1 MKRILS
7 LLVLVLLFVSAAE
20 AKFTYLRYYGGTLNG
35 YGTAVAG
42 KGAIY
47 VPAEFAKCYVGK
59 KVTGVRVG
67 LSANTDEL
75 SVFLTRSLDE
85 DPLLTKAAEFASSG
99 NNTVKFDSP
108 YEITGEAFYVGYE
121 FKGETAAMSVGDSYD
136 TNGNWTDLGSG
147 WVNNATNAVSPD
159 KALAIAIR
167 VEGDVLPMDAALT
180 GVNNVAVRSG
190 NSFQMT
196 GRILNLSAEKIT
208 KVRVAYSVNGEE
220 EKFADIEQ
228 TIGERSE
235 AEITVDHDAIVGTE
249 PVSYT
254 MRLVSVNGE
263 ADAYAGNNSQSAYV
277 LFPNTEAVK
286 RVVMEEFT
294 GIKCGYCPRG
304 IVGIRTCHE
313 RFGDKFIAI
322 AKHCYSGTPSELQA
336 STYNYNI
343 GGGFPKCIIDRRYQC
358 DPDPT
363 TAPRYVS
370 AQLGAGCSAGV
381 DLEAVFPEDGDGTQI
396 DVRATAQF
404 LSSYSNSQ
412 FRFAF
417 AILEDSIKG
426 YEQANNFYGKST
438 QMGGFEKLPSH
449 AAINL
454 DHVARAGFG
463 VLNGIENS
471 IPANVD
477 EFHTVTYATKL
488 DVPANVQSK
497 DYLRVVALLLD
508 TSTGRIDNAAEV
520 AYVKTGSLSAIRDLK
535 ADSPAPDVEI
545 RNGKVVAD
553 GFAGTIQ
560 VYSVNGMRLTND
572 SLAHGIYIVRLTNGK
587 QNFVKRIAY

>member
-1 MKRILS
+1 M
-7 LLVLVLLFVSAAE
+7 
-20 AKFTYLRYYGGTLNG
+20 NG

-85 DPLLTKAAEFASSG
+85 APLLTKAAEFASSG

-208 KVRVAYSVNGEE
+208 KVRVAYSVNGE
-220 EKFADIEQ
+220 
-228 TIGERSE
+228 
-235 AEITVDHDAIVGTE
+235 
-249 PVSYT
+249 
-254 MRLVSVNGE
+254 

-294 GIKCGYCPRG
+294 GIKCGFCPRG

-322 AKHCYSGTPSELQA
+322 AKHCYSGTPTELQ
-336 STYNYNI
+336 SPTYNYNI
-343 GGGFPKCIIDRRYQC
+343 SGGFPKCIIDRRYQC
-358 DPDPT
+358 DPGPT
-363 TAPRYVS
+363 KAPPYVS

-381 DLEAVFPEDGDGTQI
+381 DLEAVFPEDGDGSQI

-417 AILEDSIKG
+417 AILEDSVKG
-426 YEQANNFYGKST
+426 YTQANNYYGSSA

-488 DVPANVQSK
+488 NIPTNVQSK
-497 DYLRVVALLLD
+497 DYLRVVVLLLD

-553 GFAGTIQ
+553 GFDGTIQ
-560 VYSVNGMRLTND
+560 VYSVNGMRLANE

-587 QNFVKRIAY
+587 QTFVKRIAY

>member
-1 MKRILS
+1 
-7 LLVLVLLFVSAAE
+7 
-20 AKFTYLRYYGGTLNG
+20 
-35 YGTAVAG
+35 
-42 KGAIY
+42 
-47 VPAEFAKCYVGK
+47 
-59 KVTGVRVG
+59 
-67 LSANTDEL
+67 
-75 SVFLTRSLDE
+75 
-85 DPLLTKAAEFASSG
+85 
-99 NNTVKFDSP
+99 
-108 YEITGEAFYVGYE
+108 
-121 FKGETAAMSVGDSYD
+121 
-136 TNGNWTDLGSG
+136 
-147 WVNNATNAVSPD
+147 
-159 KALAIAIR
+159 
-167 VEGDVLPMDAALT
+167 
-180 GVNNVAVRSG
+180 
-190 NSFQMT
+190 
-196 GRILNLSAEKIT
+196 
-208 KVRVAYSVNGEE
+208 
-220 EKFADIEQ
+220 
-228 TIGERSE
+228 
-235 AEITVDHDAIVGTE
+235 
-249 PVSYT
+249 

-263 ADAYAGNNSQSAYV
+263 ADAYEGNNSQSAYV

-294 GIKCGYCPRG
+294 GIKCGFCPRG

-322 AKHCYSGTPSELQA
+322 AKHCYSGTPTELQ
-336 STYNYNI
+336 SPTYNYTI

-358 DPDPT
+358 DPGPT
-363 TAPRYVS
+363 KAPPYVS

-381 DLEAVFPEDGDGTQI
+381 DLEAVFPEDGDGSQI

-417 AILEDSIKG
+417 AILEDSVKG
-426 YEQANNFYGKST
+426 YTQANNFYGKST

-488 DVPANVQSK
+488 DIPTNVQSK
-497 DYLRVVALLLD
+497 DYLRVVVLLLD

-553 GFAGTIQ
+553 GFDGTIQ
-560 VYSVNGMRLTND
+560 VYSVNGMRLANE

-587 QNFVKRIAY
+587 QTFVKRIAY

>member
-1 MKRILS
+1 M
-7 LLVLVLLFVSAAE
+7 
-20 AKFTYLRYYGGTLNG
+20 NG

-85 DPLLTKAAEFASSG
+85 APLLTKAAEFASSG

-121 FKGETAAMSVGDSYD
+121 FKGETAAMAVGDSYD

-159 KALAIAIR
+159 KALAIALR
-167 VEGDVLPMDAALT
+167 VEGDALPMDAALT

-208 KVRVAYSVNGEE
+208 NVRVAPALTARKRSSLTSNRPLVSVA
-220 EKFADIEQ
+220 K
-228 TIGERSE
+228 
-235 AEITVDHDAIVGTE
+235 ITVDHDAIVGTE

-358 DPDPT
+358 DPGPT
-363 TAPRYVS
+363 KAPPYVS

-381 DLEAVFPEDGDGTQI
+381 DLEAVFPEDGDGSQI

-417 AILEDSIKG
+417 AILEDSVKG
-426 YEQANNFYGKST
+426 YTQANNYYGSSA

-488 DVPANVQSK
+488 DIPTNVQSK
-497 DYLRVVALLLD
+497 DYLRVVVLLLD

-553 GFAGTIQ
+553 GFDGTIQ
-560 VYSVNGMRLTND
+560 VYSVNGMRLAND

-587 QNFVKRIAY
+587 QTFVKRIAY

>member
-85 DPLLTKAAEFASSG
+85 APLLTKAAEFASSG

-208 KVRVAYSVNGEE
+208 NVRVAYSVNGEE

-235 AEITVDHDAIVGTE
+235 AEITVDHDAIFGTE

-322 AKHCYSGTPSELQA
+322 AKHCYSGTPTELQ
-336 STYNYNI
+336 SPTYNYVI
-343 GGGFPKCIIDRRYQC
+343 SGGFPKCIIDRRYQC
-358 DPDPT
+358 DPGPKK
-363 TAPRYVS
+363 APPYVS
-370 AQLGAGCSAGV
+370 AQLSAGCSAGV
-381 DLEAVFPEDGDGTQI
+381 DLEAVFPEDGDGSQI

-417 AILEDSIKG
+417 AILEDSVKG
-426 YEQANNFYGKST
+426 YTQANNFYGSST

-463 VLNGIENS
+463 VRMGIENS

-497 DYLRVVALLLD
+497 DYLRVVVLLLD

-535 ADSPAPDVEI
+535 ADSPSPDVEI

-553 GFAGTIQ
+553 GFAGNVK
-560 VYSVNGMRLTND
+560 VYSVNGMHLANE

-587 QNFVKRIAY
+587 QTFVKRIAY

>member
-7 LLVLVLLFVSAAE
+7 LLVLVLLFVSAAD

-47 VPAEFAKCYVGK
+47 VSAEFAKCYVGK

-85 DPLLTKAAEFASSG
+85 APLLTKAAEFASSG

-121 FKGETAAMSVGDSYD
+121 FKGETAAMAVGDSYD

-159 KALAIAIR
+159 KALAIALR
-167 VEGDVLPMDAALT
+167 VEGDALPMDAALT

-208 KVRVAYSVNGEE
+208 NVRVAYSVNGEE

-322 AKHCYSGTPSELQA
+322 AKHCYSGTPSKLQA

-358 DPDPT
+358 DPGPT
-363 TAPRYVS
+363 KAPPYVS

-381 DLEAVFPEDGDGTQI
+381 DLEAVFPEDGDGSQI

-412 FRFAF
+412 FRFAI
-417 AILEDSIKG
+417 AILEDSVKG
-426 YEQANNFYGKST
+426 YTQANNYYGSSA

-488 DVPANVQSK
+488 DIPTNVQSK
-497 DYLRVVALLLD
+497 DYLRVVVLLLD

-560 VYSVNGMRLTND
+560 VYSVNGMRLTNE

-587 QNFVKRIAY
+587 QTFVKRIAY

>member
-47 VPAEFAKCYVGK
+47 VPAEFAKCYIGK

-85 DPLLTKAAEFASSG
+85 APLLTKAAEFASSG

-235 AEITVDHDAIVGTE
+235 AEITVDHDAIFGTE

-322 AKHCYSGTPSELQA
+322 AKHCYSGTPSELKA

-358 DPDPT
+358 DPGPT
-363 TAPRYVS
+363 KAPSYVS

-381 DLEAVFPEDGDGTQI
+381 DLEAVFPEDGDGSQI

-417 AILEDSIKG
+417 AILEDSVKG
-426 YEQANNFYGKST
+426 YTQANNYYGSSA

-497 DYLRVVALLLD
+497 DYLRVVVLLLD

-560 VYSVNGMRLTND
+560 VYSVNGMHLANE

-587 QNFVKRIAY
+587 QTFVKRIAY

>member
-7 LLVLVLLFVSAAE
+7 LLVFVLLFVSAAD

-85 DPLLTKAAEFASSG
+85 APLLTKAAEFASSG

-147 WVNNATNAVSPD
+147 WVNNATNTVSPD

-208 KVRVAYSVNGEE
+208 NVRVAYSVNGEE

-235 AEITVDHDAIVGTE
+235 AEITVDHDAIFGTE

-322 AKHCYSGTPSELQA
+322 AKHCYSGTPTELQA

-343 GGGFPKCIIDRRYQC
+343 SGGFPKCIIDRRYQC
-358 DPDPT
+358 DPGPKK
-363 TAPRYVS
+363 APPYVS
-370 AQLGAGCSAGV
+370 AQLSAGCSAGV
-381 DLEAVFPEDGDGTQI
+381 DLEAVFPEDGDGSQI

-417 AILEDSIKG
+417 AILEDSVKG
-426 YEQANNFYGKST
+426 YTQANNFYGSST

-488 DVPANVQSK
+488 DIPTNVQSK
-497 DYLRVVALLLD
+497 DYLRVVVLLLD
-508 TSTGRIDNAAEV
+508 TSMGRIDNAAEV

-535 ADSPAPDVEI
+535 ADSPSPDVEI

-553 GFAGTIQ
+553 GFAGNVQ
-560 VYSVNGMRLTND
+560 VYSVNGMHLANE

-587 QNFVKRIAY
+587 QTFVKRIAY

>member
-85 DPLLTKAAEFASSG
+85 APLLTKAAEFASSG

-121 FKGETAAMSVGDSYD
+121 FKGETAAMAVGDSYD

-159 KALAIAIR
+159 KALAIALR
-167 VEGDVLPMDAALT
+167 VEGDALPMDAALT

-196 GRILNLSAEKIT
+196 GRILNLLAEKIT
-208 KVRVAYSVNGEE
+208 NVRVAYSVNGEE

-343 GGGFPKCIIDRRYQC
+343 GGGFPIPKTS
-358 DPDPT
+358 P
-363 TAPRYVS
+363 
-370 AQLGAGCSAGV
+370 
-381 DLEAVFPEDGDGTQI
+381 
-396 DVRATAQF
+396 
-404 LSSYSNSQ
+404 
-412 FRFAF
+412 
-417 AILEDSIKG
+417 
-426 YEQANNFYGKST
+426 NF
-438 QMGGFEKLPSH
+438 
-449 AAINL
+449 
-454 DHVARAGFG
+454 
-463 VLNGIENS
+463 
-471 IPANVD
+471 
-477 EFHTVTYATKL
+477 
-488 DVPANVQSK
+488 
-497 DYLRVVALLLD
+497 
-508 TSTGRIDNAAEV
+508 
-520 AYVKTGSLSAIRDLK
+520 
-535 ADSPAPDVEI
+535 
-545 RNGKVVAD
+545 
-553 GFAGTIQ
+553 
-560 VYSVNGMRLTND
+560 
-572 SLAHGIYIVRLTNGK
+572 
-587 QNFVKRIAY
+587 

>member
-85 DPLLTKAAEFASSG
+85 APLLTKAAEFASSG

-121 FKGETAAMSVGDSYD
+121 FKGVTAAMGVSDCYNP
-136 TNGNWTDLGSG
+136 NGNWTDLGTG
-147 WVNNATNAVSPD
+147 WVNNAANAADPA
-159 KALAIAIR
+159 KALAIALR
-167 VEGDVLPMDAALT
+167 VEGDVLPMDAALV
-180 GVNNVAVRSG
+180 GVNDVAVHSG
-190 NSFQMT
+190 NAFQIT
-196 GRILNLSAEKIT
+196 GRILNLSPEKIT

-228 TIGERSE
+228 TIGERGE
-235 AEITVDHDAIVGTE
+235 AEISVDHDAIVGTE

-254 MRLVSVNGE
+254 MRLVSVNGK
-263 ADAYAGNNSQSAYV
+263 ADAFAGNNSQSAYV

-294 GIKCGYCPRG
+294 GIKCGFCPRG

-322 AKHCYSGTPSELQA
+322 AKHCYSGTPTELQ
-336 STYNYNI
+336 SPTYNYVI
-343 GGGFPKCIIDRRYQC
+343 SGGFPKCIIDRRYQC
-358 DPDPT
+358 DPGPT
-363 TAPRYVS
+363 KAPPYVS
-370 AQLGAGCSAGV
+370 AQLSAGCSAGV
-381 DLEAVFPEDGDGTQI
+381 DLEAVFPEDGDGSQI

-417 AILEDSIKG
+417 AILEDSVKG
-426 YEQANNFYGKST
+426 YTQANNFYGSST

-497 DYLRVVALLLD
+497 DYLRVVVLLLD

-535 ADSPAPDVEI
+535 ADSPSPDVEI

-553 GFAGTIQ
+553 GFAGNVQ
-560 VYSVNGMRLTND
+560 VYSVNGMRLANE

-587 QNFVKRIAY
+587 QAFVKRIAY

>member
-85 DPLLTKAAEFASSG
+85 APLLTKAAEFASSG

-208 KVRVAYSVNGEE
+208 NVRVAYSVNGEE

-235 AEITVDHDAIVGTE
+235 AEITVDHDAIFGTE

-322 AKHCYSGTPSELQA
+322 AKHCYSGTPTELQ
-336 STYNYNI
+336 SPTYNYVI
-343 GGGFPKCIIDRRYQC
+343 SGGFPKYIIDRRYQC
-358 DPDPT
+358 DPGPKK
-363 TAPRYVS
+363 APPYVS
-370 AQLGAGCSAGV
+370 AQLSAGCSAGV
-381 DLEAVFPEDGDGTQI
+381 DLEAVFPEDGDGSQI

-417 AILEDSIKG
+417 AILEDSVKG
-426 YEQANNFYGKST
+426 YTQANNFYGSST

-497 DYLRVVALLLD
+497 DYLRVVVLLLD

-535 ADSPAPDVEI
+535 ADSPSPDVEI

-553 GFAGTIQ
+553 GFAGNVK
-560 VYSVNGMRLTND
+560 VYSVNGMHLANE

-587 QNFVKRIAY
+587 QTFVKRIAY

>member
-1 MKRILS
+1 M
-7 LLVLVLLFVSAAE
+7 
-20 AKFTYLRYYGGTLNG
+20 NG

-47 VPAEFAKCYVGK
+47 VPAEFAKCYIGK

-85 DPLLTKAAEFASSG
+85 APLLTKAAEFASSG

-159 KALAIAIR
+159 KALAIALR

-208 KVRVAYSVNGEE
+208 NVRVAYSVNGEE

-235 AEITVDHDAIVGTE
+235 AEITVDHDAIFGTE

-263 ADAYAGNNSQSAYV
+263 ADAFAGNNSQSAYV

-343 GGGFPKCIIDRRYQC
+343 GGGFPKCIIDRRYQR
-358 DPDPT
+358 DPLQLCTQNAEAIAVRTVTDRRLT
-363 TAPRYVS
+363 YVPRHS
-370 AQLGAGCSAGV
+370 SSQ
-381 DLEAVFPEDGDGTQI
+381 
-396 DVRATAQF
+396 ATAI
-404 LSSYSNSQ
+404 LSSVSP
-412 FRFAF
+412 
-417 AILEDSIKG
+417 
-426 YEQANNFYGKST
+426 
-438 QMGGFEKLPSH
+438 LPS
-449 AAINL
+449 
-454 DHVARAGFG
+454 
-463 VLNGIENS
+463 
-471 IPANVD
+471 
-477 EFHTVTYATKL
+477 
-488 DVPANVQSK
+488 
-497 DYLRVVALLLD
+497 LRTASRVM
-508 TSTGRIDNAAEV
+508 S
-520 AYVKTGSLSAIRDLK
+520 
-535 ADSPAPDVEI
+535 
-545 RNGKVVAD
+545 
-553 GFAGTIQ
+553 
-560 VYSVNGMRLTND
+560 RLTTTMV
-572 SLAHGIYIVRLTNGK
+572 SLHRWVVSRSFLLMQPSILTMWH
-587 QNFVKRIAY
+587 VPVSVC

>member
-1 MKRILS
+1 MEENLNGGQENHEERRDY
-7 LLVLVLLFVSAAE
+7 AAE
-20 AKFTYLRYYGGTLNG
+20 GPKTGYSSEGRKLRPRKKVVPAASSSADGEYKSYDNHRSYSSDNRGG
-35 YGTAVAG
+35 YGQRG
-42 KGAIY
+42 GY
-47 VPAEFAKCYVGK
+47 QSRGGNSRGGYSSDRRSSYGDRSGGYGQRRSYGDNAEG
-59 KVTGVRVG
+59 GER
-67 LSANTDEL
+67 
-75 SVFLTRSLDE
+75 RS
-85 DPLLTKAAEFASSG
+85 SSYG
-99 NNTVKFDSP
+99 QSRPSYGDRPSYGQRRSYGSNN
-108 YEITGEAFYVGYE
+108 
-121 FKGETAAMSVGDSYD
+121 YD
-136 TNGNWTDLGSG
+136 G
-147 WVNNATNAVSPD
+147 
-159 KALAIAIR
+159 
-167 VEGDVLPMDAALT
+167 GDVLPMDAALT

-235 AEITVDHDAIVGTE
+235 AEITVDHDAIFGTE

-263 ADAYAGNNSQSAYV
+263 ADAFAGNNSQSAYV

-322 AKHCYSGTPSELQA
+322 AKHCYSGTPTELQA

-343 GGGFPKCIIDRRYQC
+343 SGGFPKCIIDRRYQC
-358 DPDPT
+358 DPGPT
-363 TAPRYVS
+363 KAPPYVS

-381 DLEAVFPEDGDGTQI
+381 DLEAVFPEDGDGSQI
-396 DVRATAQF
+396 DVCATAQF

-417 AILEDSIKG
+417 AILEDSVKG
-426 YEQANNFYGKST
+426 YTQANNYYGSSA

-488 DVPANVQSK
+488 DIPTNVQSK
-497 DYLRVVALLLD
+497 DYLRVVVLLLD

-560 VYSVNGMRLTND
+560 VYSVNGMRLANE

-587 QNFVKRIAY
+587 QTFVKRIAY

>member
-85 DPLLTKAAEFASSG
+85 APLLTKAAEFASSG

-121 FKGETAAMSVGDSYD
+121 FKGETAAMAVGDSYD

-159 KALAIAIR
+159 KALAIALR
-167 VEGDVLPMDAALT
+167 VEGDALPMDAALT

-208 KVRVAYSVNGEE
+208 NVRVAPALTARKRSSLTSNRPLVSVA
-220 EKFADIEQ
+220 K
-228 TIGERSE
+228 
-235 AEITVDHDAIVGTE
+235 ITVDHDAIVGTE

-358 DPDPT
+358 DPGPT
-363 TAPRYVS
+363 KAPPYVS

-381 DLEAVFPEDGDGTQI
+381 DLEAVFPEDGDGSQI

-417 AILEDSIKG
+417 AILEDSVKG
-426 YEQANNFYGKST
+426 YTQANNYYGSSA

-488 DVPANVQSK
+488 DIPTNVQSK
-497 DYLRVVALLLD
+497 DYLRVVVLLLD

-553 GFAGTIQ
+553 GFDGTIQ
-560 VYSVNGMRLTND
+560 VYSVNGMRLAND

-587 QNFVKRIAY
+587 QTFVKRIAY

>member
-85 DPLLTKAAEFASSG
+85 APLLTKAAEFASSG

-235 AEITVDHDAIVGTE
+235 AEITVDHDAIFGTE

-263 ADAYAGNNSQSAYV
+263 ADAFAGNNSQSAYV

-322 AKHCYSGTPSELQA
+322 AKHCYSGTPTELQ
-336 STYNYNI
+336 SPTYNYNI
-343 GGGFPKCIIDRRYQC
+343 SGGFPKCIIDRRYQC
-358 DPDPT
+358 DPGPT
-363 TAPRYVS
+363 KAPPYVS

-381 DLEAVFPEDGDGTQI
+381 DLEAVFPEDGDGSQI

-417 AILEDSIKG
+417 AILEDSVKG
-426 YEQANNFYGKST
+426 YTQANNYYGSSA

-471 IPANVD
+471 IRSC
-477 EFHTVTYATKL
+477 
-488 DVPANVQSK
+488 QC
-497 DYLRVVALLLD
+497 
-508 TSTGRIDNAAEV
+508 AE
-520 AYVKTGSLSAIRDLK
+520 
-535 ADSPAPDVEI
+535 
-545 RNGKVVAD
+545 
-553 GFAGTIQ
+553 
-560 VYSVNGMRLTND
+560 
-572 SLAHGIYIVRLTNGK
+572 
-587 QNFVKRIAY
+587 

>member
-85 DPLLTKAAEFASSG
+85 APLLTKAAEFASSG

-147 WVNNATNAVSPD
+147 WVNNATNTVSPD

-208 KVRVAYSVNGEE
+208 NVRVAYSVNGEE

-235 AEITVDHDAIVGTE
+235 AEITVDHDAIFGTE

-322 AKHCYSGTPSELQA
+322 AKHCYSGTPTELQA

-343 GGGFPKCIIDRRYQC
+343 SGGFPKCIIDRRYQC
-358 DPDPT
+358 DPGPKK
-363 TAPRYVS
+363 APPYVS
-370 AQLGAGCSAGV
+370 AQLSAGCSAGV
-381 DLEAVFPEDGDGTQI
+381 DLEAVFPEDGDGSQI

-417 AILEDSIKG
+417 AILEDSVKG
-426 YEQANNFYGKST
+426 YTQANNFYGSST

-488 DVPANVQSK
+488 DIPTNVQSK
-497 DYLRVVALLLD
+497 DYLRVVVLLLD

-535 ADSPAPDVEI
+535 ADSPSPDVEI

-553 GFAGTIQ
+553 GFAGNVQ
-560 VYSVNGMRLTND
+560 VYSVDGMHLANE

-587 QNFVKRIAY
+587 QTFVKRIAY

>member
-1 MKRILS
+1 M
-7 LLVLVLLFVSAAE
+7 LLFVSAAE

-47 VPAEFAKCYVGK
+47 VPAEFAKCYIGK

-85 DPLLTKAAEFASSG
+85 APLLTKAAEFASSG

-235 AEITVDHDAIVGTE
+235 AEITVDHDAIFGTE

-313 RFGDKFIAI
+313 RFDDKFIAI
-322 AKHCYSGTPSELQA
+322 AKHC
-336 STYNYNI
+336 
-343 GGGFPKCIIDRRYQC
+343 
-358 DPDPT
+358 
-363 TAPRYVS
+363 
-370 AQLGAGCSAGV
+370 
-381 DLEAVFPEDGDGTQI
+381 
-396 DVRATAQF
+396 
-404 LSSYSNSQ
+404 
-412 FRFAF
+412 
-417 AILEDSIKG
+417 
-426 YEQANNFYGKST
+426 
-438 QMGGFEKLPSH
+438 
-449 AAINL
+449 
-454 DHVARAGFG
+454 
-463 VLNGIENS
+463 
-471 IPANVD
+471 
-477 EFHTVTYATKL
+477 
-488 DVPANVQSK
+488 
-497 DYLRVVALLLD
+497 
-508 TSTGRIDNAAEV
+508 
-520 AYVKTGSLSAIRDLK
+520 
-535 ADSPAPDVEI
+535 
-545 RNGKVVAD
+545 
-553 GFAGTIQ
+553 
-560 VYSVNGMRLTND
+560 
-572 SLAHGIYIVRLTNGK
+572 
-587 QNFVKRIAY
+587 

>member
-75 SVFLTRSLDE
+75 SVFLTRSLE
-85 DPLLTKAAEFASSG
+85 EAPLLTKAAEFASSG
-99 NNTVKFDSP
+99 NNLVKFDTP

-121 FKGETAAMSVGDSYD
+121 FKGVTAAMGVSDCYNP
-136 TNGNWTDLGSG
+136 NGNWTDLGTG
-147 WVNNATNAVSPD
+147 WVNNAANAADPA

-190 NSFQMT
+190 NSFQMP
-196 GRILNLSAEKIT
+196 GRILNLSPEKIT

-228 TIGERSE
+228 TIGERGE
-235 AEITVDHDAIVGTE
+235 AEISVEHDAIVGSD
-249 PVSYT
+249 PIPYT
-254 MRLVSVNGE
+254 MRIVSVNGE
-263 ADAYAGNNSQSAYV
+263 TDAYEANNSQSAYV

-294 GIKCGYCPRG
+294 GIKCGFCPRG

-322 AKHCYSGTPSELQA
+322 AKHCYTNTPTELQ
-336 STYNYNI
+336 SPTYNYVI
-343 GGGFPKCIIDRRYQC
+343 SGGFPKCIIDRRYQC
-358 DPDPT
+358 DPGPT
-363 TAPRYVS
+363 KAPPYVS

-381 DLEAVFPEDGDGTQI
+381 ELEAVFPEDGDGSQI

-404 LSSYSNSQ
+404 LSSYNNSQ

-417 AILEDSIKG
+417 AILEDSVKG

-488 DVPANVQSK
+488 DIPSNVQSK
-497 DYLRVVALLLD
+497 DYLRVVVLLLD

-553 GFAGTIQ
+553 GFDGTIQ
-560 VYSVNGMRLTND
+560 VYSVNGMRLANE

-587 QNFVKRIAY
+587 QTFVKRIAY

>member
-47 VPAEFAKCYVGK
+47 VPAEFAKCYIGK

-85 DPLLTKAAEFASSG
+85 APLLTKAAEFASSG

-159 KALAIAIR
+159 KALAIALR

-208 KVRVAYSVNGEE
+208 KVALTAR
-220 EKFADIEQ
+220 K
-228 TIGERSE
+228 RSSLTSNRPLVS
-235 AEITVDHDAIVGTE
+235 AAKITVDHDAIVGTE

-358 DPDPT
+358 DPGPT
-363 TAPRYVS
+363 KAPPYVS

-381 DLEAVFPEDGDGTQI
+381 DLEAVFPEDGDGSQI

-417 AILEDSIKG
+417 AILEDSVKG
-426 YEQANNFYGKST
+426 YTQANNYYGSSA

-497 DYLRVVALLLD
+497 DYLRVVVLLLD

-553 GFAGTIQ
+553 GFTGTIQ
-560 VYSVNGMRLTND
+560 VYSVNGMRLANE

-587 QNFVKRIAY
+587 QTFVKRIAY